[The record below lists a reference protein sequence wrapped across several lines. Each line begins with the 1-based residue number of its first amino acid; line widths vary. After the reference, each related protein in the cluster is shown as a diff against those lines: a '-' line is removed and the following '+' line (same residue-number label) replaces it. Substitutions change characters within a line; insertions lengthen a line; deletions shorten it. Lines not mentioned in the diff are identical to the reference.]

1 MRRLLAIAALL
12 AAEPALADTCPW
24 LDDKS
29 AAEVILVPPSQVTL
43 EKNPVTGSKT
53 GMVASTTCRF
63 KDKAEVTAQLAV
75 VVMEYGSEAQAQ
87 AAWEGEKKNQGSRA
101 KPAKAGSWPGFF
113 TETRGFTAA
122 STVVKGN
129 KVIFVSHVLSARVKE
144 AIAKDPDG
152 SVLSTHEIARR
163 VATKL

>member
-1 MRRLLAIAALL
+1 MPRSLVLAILL
-12 AAEPALADTCPW
+12 FPAVALADTCPW

-29 AAEVILVPPSQVTL
+29 AAEVILVPPNQVTH

-63 KDKAEVTAQLAV
+63 KDKAEITAQLAV
-75 VVMEYGSEAQAQ
+75 VVMEYGSEAQAS
-87 AAWEGEKKNQGSRA
+87 AAFEGEKKNQGSRA
-101 KPAKAGSWPGFF
+101 KPAKAGPWPGFF
-113 TETRGFTAA
+113 TETRNFTAA

-129 KVIFVSHVLSARVKE
+129 KVIFVSHVLSQRVKD

-152 SVLSTHEIARR
+152 AVLSTHEIARR

>member
-1 MRRLLAIAALL
+1 MRRILAIAALL
-12 AAEPALADTCPW
+12 ATAPALADTCPW

-29 AAEVILVPPSQVTL
+29 AAEVILVPPGQVTV
-43 EKNPVTGSKT
+43 EKDPVAGSKT
-53 GMVASTTCRF
+53 GLVASTTCRF
-63 KDKAEVTAQLAV
+63 KDKAEITAQLSV
-75 VVMEYGSEAQAQ
+75 VVMEYASEAQAS
-87 AAWEGEKKNQGSRA
+87 AAFEGEKKNQGSRA
-101 KPAKAGSWPGFF
+101 KPAKAGPWPGFF
-113 TETRGFTAA
+113 TESRGFSAA

-129 KVIFVSHVLSARVKE
+129 KVVFVSHVLSRRVKE